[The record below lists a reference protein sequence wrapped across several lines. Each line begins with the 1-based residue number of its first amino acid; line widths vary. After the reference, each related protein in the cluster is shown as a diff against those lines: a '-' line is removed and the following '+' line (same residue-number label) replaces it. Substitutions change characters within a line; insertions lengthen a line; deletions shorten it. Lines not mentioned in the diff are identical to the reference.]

1 MTGSLVADRL
11 LHSPKGLPH
20 TLPSKYF
27 PAVDTGQTRHSR
39 TIFLFQYRAIVQRA
53 QRNMFLDV
61 CLTICL
67 GSLDRLLSA
76 SVRPVSEVTPAEL
89 LPALHP
95 HPPQCVDDAPRSIGR
110 LFRMGAYFGRIVP
123 VACVV
128 RLVDR
133 SCRPGTRCSG
143 GGARCSDSMNV
154 ATMSPTNT
162 PTMLEKSSAW
172 NRRSACRCSTHGTL
186 VRHTEW
192 CFSPSDTHPQL
203 WFRADKCAESRLVL
217 G

>member
-1 MTGSLVADRL
+1 MLPPLRISEWETSCDGIARCRSAIAL
-11 LHSPKGLPH
+11 PKGLPH

-39 TIFLFQYRAIVQRA
+39 TIFLFQYRAIVRRA

-95 HPPQCVDDAPRSIGR
+95 HPPQCVDDAP
-110 LFRMGAYFGRIVP
+110 
-123 VACVV
+123 
-128 RLVDR
+128 
-133 SCRPGTRCSG
+133 
-143 GGARCSDSMNV
+143 
-154 ATMSPTNT
+154 
-162 PTMLEKSSAW
+162 
-172 NRRSACRCSTHGTL
+172 
-186 VRHTEW
+186 
-192 CFSPSDTHPQL
+192 
-203 WFRADKCAESRLVL
+203 
-217 G
+217 